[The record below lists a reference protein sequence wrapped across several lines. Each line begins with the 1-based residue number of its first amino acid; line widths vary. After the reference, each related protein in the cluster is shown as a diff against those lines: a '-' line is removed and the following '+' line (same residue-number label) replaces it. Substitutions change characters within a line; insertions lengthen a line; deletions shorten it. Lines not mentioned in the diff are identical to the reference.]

1 MGCPVLENERGSESS
16 RQVQIKEACVG
27 PESQCISL
35 NVISLL
41 FFLLFRYDT
50 AVKSKML
57 KYHVKANL
65 WYVCRR
71 VL

>member
-1 MGCPVLENERGSESS
+1 MGCPVLQNERDSESG
-16 RQVQIKEACVG
+16 RQVQIKEACVD

-35 NVISLL
+35 NFISLL

-50 AVKSKML
+50 TVKSEMP

-65 WYVCRR
+65 
-71 VL
+71 